1 MGLLDSLDMG
11 KKGLAAAQLSM
22 DITGQNITNANTE
35 GYSRKRVMLSA
46 DTRQDGQLGQ
56 IGNGVNV
63 DGVQRMRNEFLD
75 QQMNERIADQGR
87 LQQIDDS
94 LERVENIFNEP
105 TDSALSGNLDRFWN
119 AWSDLSNNPSDYAS
133 REAVKTT
140 TEVLTSQFR
149 TIAGQLQDFKMSINE
164 QIKTQITQINSLAAT
179 IKKYNDEVSA
189 AEIGGAGSQATESRD
204 KRTQAI
210 KDLAELIPI
219 DYVEDA
225 QGRYTVTT
233 DGNMLIGPYDVFKL
247 KVESKVQ
254 TESSGQNYAMYFCQ
268 IEKSS
273 STYQPKTGVLGGL
286 FEVRDTKL
294 QDVQDQLDTVASSL
308 VKNVNEAHL
317 NGYDLDSD
325 TGIHFFD
332 PTKTTAA
339 EISLSADIIK
349 DSRNIAAA
357 ATNSVTNVN
366 LPAEAVNA
374 GPPATIDLTH
384 GNTTPLNR
392 FVMAGTLRIENTTT
406 SQVYQEGSAA
416 GQGDYWVDYKSGM
429 IQFNPALNP
438 TPTQVNLDFKIRD
451 AQMSGVGDGRSAL
464 EIANLKEKAVLVP
477 DAAGNQTQSVQ
488 EYYGSVMGNLGITRN
503 ESKNNLETAKFIVQ
517 QIDQRQQEIAGV
529 SLDEEMANMIKFEHS
544 YQASARYISTIN
556 SMMDAVLGL
565 VS

>member
-22 DITGQNITNANTE
+22 DVTGQNISNANTD
-35 GYSRKRVMLSA
+35 GYSRKRVILSP
-46 DTRQDGQLGQ
+46 DTRQDGKLGQ
-56 IGNGVNV
+56 VGNGVNV
-63 DGVQRMRNEFLD
+63 VGVERMRNEFLD
-75 QQMNERIADQGR
+75 QQMNARMADQGR
-87 LQQIDDS
+87 LQEIDDS

-105 TDSALSGNLDRFWN
+105 TDNALSGNLDRFWN

-149 TIAGQLQDFKMSINE
+149 TIAGQLQDFKLSIND
-164 QIKTQITQINSLAAT
+164 QIKTQITEINALAAT
-179 IKKYNDEVSA
+179 VKQLNDEVSA
-189 AEIGGAGSQATESRD
+189 AEIGGAGGQASEGRD
-204 KRTQAI
+204 KRTEAI
-210 KDLAELIPI
+210 KKLSELIPI
-219 DYVEDA
+219 EYVEDE
-225 QGRYTVTT
+225 QGRYSVTT

-247 KVESKVQ
+247 KVDSKVQ
-254 TESSGQNYAMYFCQ
+254 TESNGQNYAMYFCE

-273 STYQPKTGVLGGL
+273 ATYAPKTGVLGGL

-294 QDVQDQLDTVASSL
+294 QGIQDQLDQVAASL

-325 TGIHFFD
+325 TGVHFFD

-357 ATNSVTNVN
+357 ATNSVTSVS
-366 LPAEAVNA
+366 LPAEAVTA
-374 GPPATIDLTH
+374 GPPTTVDLTH
-384 GNTTPLNR
+384 GNTTPQNR
-392 FVMAGTLRIENTTT
+392 FVMAGSIRIENAVTGK
-406 SQVYQEGSAA
+406 VYAEGEST

-438 TPTQVNLDFKIRD
+438 APTQVNLDFKIRD
-451 AQMSGVGDGRSAL
+451 SQMSGIGDGRSAL
-464 EIANLKEKAVLVP
+464 NIANLKEKAVLVM
-477 DAAGNQTQSVQ
+477 DAAGNNTQSVQ
-488 EYYGSVMGNLGITRN
+488 QYYASVMGNLGISRN
-503 ESKNNLETAKFIVQ
+503 EASNNLETAKFIVQ
-517 QIDQRQQEIAGV
+517 QLDQRQQEIAGV